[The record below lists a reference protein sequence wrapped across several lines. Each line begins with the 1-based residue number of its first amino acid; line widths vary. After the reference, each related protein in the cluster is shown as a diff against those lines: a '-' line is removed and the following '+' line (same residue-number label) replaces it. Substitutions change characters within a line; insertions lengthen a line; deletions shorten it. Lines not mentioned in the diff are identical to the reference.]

1 MRKNFTYLLPIFMAL
16 TSTSAMAQNIDT
28 SFLTSFG
35 CVVYDYLTGP
45 VAYWGF
51 LFVIIAAL
59 LMGFFSRIE
68 WSTIIVAVII
78 FAVLQSV
85 SSVVI
90 QQPKAAKVLGTAACL
105 RV

>member
-1 MRKNFTYLLPIFMAL
+1 MSKKFNILVAVLLAS
-16 TSTSAMAQNIDT
+16 TTTSAMAQSIDT

-35 CVVYDYLTGP
+35 CVVYEYLTGP

-51 LFVIIAAL
+51 LFVVIAAL

-68 WSTIIVAVII
+68 WSSIIVAVIV

-85 SSVVI
+85 ATIVI

-105 RV
+105 RG